1 MITLCTM
8 NLAVWC
14 SFVLWIQQCNEVL
27 CWEIVVLT
35 KEREKRISS
44 LYYKIEFAFNI

>member
-8 NLAVWC
+8 NLAVWW